1 MKIKVLQAFNG
12 DSILLTF
19 KDPENK
25 NRNILIDGGTERTYS
40 YNDRRHLRPVAG
52 ELKTV
57 INELETLREKIDLL
71 VITHID
77 SDHIGGIVKWL
88 KQDKKNFD
96 LIGKIWFNSGRL
108 LAKHFGKYETEDHL
122 VPLIITEGTD
132 TSYKQ
137 GAFIENYLEE
147 RGIWDQKIISDK
159 TELTEFGIEFKIL
172 SPSIDKLSTLI
183 TDWQKEEPESH
194 TSSPKEDD
202 YKVSLKNLI
211 DKDIFRE
218 DASIPN
224 GSSIAFILTY
234 YNSKNILLL
243 GDAHPSTVI
252 SGLKHFGFSQEKPLK
267 AELVKISHHG
277 SQGNTNYELL
287 SLIDCTNFIISTNGK
302 RHNLPNKQC
311 LARIIKNT
319 PGAKLYFNYPE
330 LIDNIFLPEDRDEY
344 IYFPLSCTE
353 FVI

>member
-1 MKIKVLQAFNG
+1 MKIKILQADNG
-12 DSILLTF
+12 DSILLSF
-19 KDPENK
+19 KDLDNR
-25 NRNILIDGGTERTYS
+25 NRNILIDGGIERTYS
-40 YNDRRHLRPVAG
+40 YNDRRHKRPVAG
-52 ELKTV
+52 ELKTA
-57 INELETLREKIDLL
+57 IDGLEALGEKIDLL

-108 LAKHFGKYETEDHL
+108 LAKHFGKNETEDHL
-122 VPLIITEGTD
+122 IPLIITEGTD

-137 GAFIENYLEE
+137 GAFLENYFEE
-147 RGIWDQKIISDK
+147 RKIWAQKIISDK
-159 TELTEFGIEFKIL
+159 TELTAFGIEFKIL

-183 TDWQKEEPESH
+183 ADWQKEEPDTL
-194 TSSPKEDD
+194 TSSLKGDD
-202 YKVSLKNLI
+202 YQVSLKDLI
-211 DKDIFRE
+211 DKDVFRE
-218 DASIPN
+218 DASPPN

-234 YNSKNILLL
+234 NSKNILFL

-252 SGLKHFGFSQEKPLK
+252 SGLRYFGFSRENPLK

-287 SLIDCTNFIISTNGK
+287 SLIDCKNFIISTNGK

-311 LARIIKNT
+311 LARIIKDK
-319 PGAKLYFNYPE
+319 PGANLYFNYPE
-330 LIDNIFLPEDRDEY
+330 LIDNIFSPEDRDEY
-344 IYFPLSCTE
+344 VFFPLSCTE